1 MCAGGIAPALVPLR
15 RGIAP
20 ESRTA
25 AGVLPREAV
34 CVGVL
39 LRQTRANL
47 RCYRKATVKLL
58 NELSPSMTSAGCS
71 EPKANC

>member
-1 MCAGGIAPALVPLR
+1 MCWRYYPSTRALASGYCPGKSHGG
-15 RGIAP
+15 
-20 ESRTA
+20 
-25 AGVLPREAV
+25 GVLPREAV

-47 RCYRKATVKLL
+47 RCYREATVKLL

>member
-25 AGVLPREAV
+25 AGYCPGKRSASEYCSGRPA
-34 CVGVL
+34 
-39 LRQTRANL
+39 QT
-47 RCYRKATVKLL
+47 CDATEKRL
-58 NELSPSMTSAGCS
+58 
-71 EPKANC
+71 